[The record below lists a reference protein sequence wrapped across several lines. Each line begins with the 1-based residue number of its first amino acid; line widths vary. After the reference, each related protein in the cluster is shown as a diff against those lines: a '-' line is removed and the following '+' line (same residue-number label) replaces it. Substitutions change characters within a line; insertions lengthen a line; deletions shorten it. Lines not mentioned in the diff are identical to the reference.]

1 MARQRYGIVDGYR
14 GSVGPV
20 IGYMWRGRWCLR
32 SRPVHVHNPRT
43 EPQQRNRERFRQTV
57 LLASRMKEAL
67 RVGMH
72 AASMAAGMTECN
84 LFCRMN
90 CGLIGAE
97 GGNMTVDHARL
108 QLSCGPVAGVA
119 VEAVEADGEGAIAL
133 TFSSEGGS
141 GADRVRVYAWCEER
155 EECLLAADVA
165 RREGAASVAL
175 PEGWCGCTAHLYL
188 FASDYRGRA
197 SATAYGGSVA
207 WEEDEAEK
215 KAAPTAGNADIG
227 GSPSKVLAATRTSAA
242 RPPRGGA
249 AAPAGPD

>member
-1 MARQRYGIVDGYR
+1 MARQRYGIMDGYR
-14 GSVGPV
+14 GTVGPV

-32 SRPVHVHNPRT
+32 ARPTHVHNPCT

-84 LFCRMN
+84 LFCRLN
-90 CGLIGAE
+90 SGLVSAE
-97 GGNMTVDHARL
+97 GGSMTVDHARQ

-175 PEGWCGCTAHLYL
+175 PEGWRGCTAHLYL
-188 FASDYRGRA
+188 FATDYRGRA
-197 SATAYGGSVA
+197 SATAYGGRVA
-207 WEEDEAEK
+207 WEEAPASAGEA
-215 KAAPTAGNADIG
+215 
-227 GSPSKVLAATRTSAA
+227 TSASRNGDWA
-242 RPPRGGA
+242 PSAGKGA
-249 AAPAGPD
+249 EELPVVEKMLSLQSPL

>member
-1 MARQRYGIVDGYR
+1 MARQRYGIMDGYR
-14 GSVGPV
+14 GMVGPV

-84 LFCRMN
+84 MFCRLN
-90 CGLIGAE
+90 HGLVGAE
-97 GGNMTVDHARL
+97 GGNMTVDHAHL
-108 QLSCGPVAGVA
+108 QVSCGPVAGVA
-119 VEAVEADGEGAIAL
+119 VEAAVADGEGAIAL
-133 TFSSEGGS
+133 TFRSEGGS

-188 FASDYRGRA
+188 FATDYRGRA

-207 WEEDEAEK
+207 WEEAP
-215 KAAPTAGNADIG
+215 AAQA
-227 GSPSKVLAATRTSAA
+227 V
-242 RPPRGGA
+242 
-249 AAPAGPD
+249 AAPAGSNGDFAFGAGKSAEAPPFVEKMLPLQSPL

>member
-20 IGYMWRGRWCLR
+20 IGYMWRGLWCLR

-43 EPQQRNRERFRQTV
+43 EPQQRNRKRFRQAV
-57 LLASRMKEAL
+57 RLASRLKAAL
-67 RVGMH
+67 RTGMH
-72 AASMAAGMTECN
+72 AASMAQGMTECN
-84 LFCRMN
+84 LFYRLNNSLLAM
-90 CGLIGAE
+90 E
-97 GGNMTVDHARL
+97 GDRLQVAYAGL
-108 QLSCGPVAGVA
+108 QLSCGPVAGVT
-119 VEAVEADGEGAIAL
+119 VEAVEGDGEGAIAL

-175 PEGWCGCTAHLYL
+175 PEGWRGCTAHLYL
-188 FASDYRGRA
+188 FATDYRGRA

-207 WEEDEAEK
+207 WE
-215 KAAPTAGNADIG
+215 AAP
-227 GSPSKVLAATRTSAA
+227 AAQAV
-242 RPPRGGA
+242 
-249 AAPAGPD
+249 AAPAGSNGDFAFGAGKSAEAPPFVEKMLPLQSPL

>member
-32 SRPVHVHNPRT
+32 SRPVHVHNPCT

-84 LFCRMN
+84 MFCRMN
-90 CGLIGAE
+90 HGLVGAE
-97 GGNMTVDHARL
+97 GGSMTVDHARL

-119 VEAVEADGEGAIAL
+119 VETVVADGEGAIAL

-175 PEGWCGCTAHLYL
+175 PEGWCGCTVHLYL
-188 FASDYRGRA
+188 FATDYRGRA

-207 WEEDEAEK
+207 WE
-215 KAAPTAGNADIG
+215 AAP
-227 GSPSKVLAATRTSAA
+227 AAPAV
-242 RPPRGGA
+242 
-249 AAPAGPD
+249 AAPAGSNGDFAFGAGKSAEAPPFVEKMLPLQSPL

>member
-84 LFCRMN
+84 MFCRLN
-90 CGLIGAE
+90 RGLVSVE
-97 GGNMTVDHARL
+97 GGSMTVDHARL
-108 QLSCGPVAGVA
+108 QLSCGPVAGVE
-119 VEAVEADGEGAIAL
+119 VEAVEAAGEGVMAL

-141 GADRVRVYAWCEER
+141 SADRVRVYAWCAER

-175 PEGWCGCTAHLYL
+175 PEGWRGCTAHLYL
-188 FASDYRGRA
+188 FATDYRGRA

-207 WEEDEAEK
+207 WE
-215 KAAPTAGNADIG
+215 
-227 GSPSKVLAATRTSAA
+227 
-242 RPPRGGA
+242 
-249 AAPAGPD
+249 AAPAAQAVTAPAGSNGDFAFGAGKSADAPQFVEKMLPLQSPL

>member
-1 MARQRYGIVDGYR
+1 MARQRYGIMDGYR
-14 GSVGPV
+14 GTVGPV

-57 LLASRMKEAL
+57 MLASRMKEAL

-84 LFCRMN
+84 MFCRLN
-90 CGLIGAE
+90 SGLVSAE
-97 GGNMTVDHARL
+97 GRSMTVDHARL
-108 QLSCGPVAGVA
+108 QLSCGPVAGMT
-119 VEAVEADGEGAIAL
+119 VEAVEGDGEGAIAL

-165 RREGAASVAL
+165 RREGAAAVAL
-175 PEGWCGCTAHLYL
+175 PEGWRGCTAHLYL
-188 FASDYRGRA
+188 FATDYRGRA

-207 WEEDEAEK
+207 WE
-215 KAAPTAGNADIG
+215 AAP
-227 GSPSKVLAATRTSAA
+227 AAQAV
-242 RPPRGGA
+242 
-249 AAPAGPD
+249 AAPAGSNGDFAFGAGKSADAPPFVEKMLPLQSPL

>member
-1 MARQRYGIVDGYR
+1 MDGYR
-14 GSVGPV
+14 GTVGPV

-43 EPQQRNRERFRQTV
+43 EPQQRNRERFLQTV
-57 LLASRMKEAL
+57 MLASRMKEAL

-84 LFCRMN
+84 MFCRLN
-90 CGLIGAE
+90 RGLVSAE
-97 GGNMTVDHARL
+97 GRSMTVDHARL
-108 QLSCGPVAGVA
+108 QLSCGPVAGVT
-119 VEAVEADGEGAIAL
+119 VEAAVADGEGAIAL
-133 TFSSEGGS
+133 TFRSEGGS

-188 FASDYRGRA
+188 FATDYRGRA

-207 WEEDEAEK
+207 WEEAP
-215 KAAPTAGNADIG
+215 AAQA
-227 GSPSKVLAATRTSAA
+227 V
-242 RPPRGGA
+242 
-249 AAPAGPD
+249 AAPAGSNGDFAFGAGKSADAPPFVEKMLPLQSPL

>member
-1 MARQRYGIVDGYR
+1 MARQRYGIADGYR

-57 LLASRMKEAL
+57 MLASRMKEAL

-84 LFCRMN
+84 MFCRLN
-90 CGLIGAE
+90 SGLVSAE
-97 GGNMTVDHARL
+97 GGSMTVDHARL

-119 VEAVEADGEGAIAL
+119 VEAVEGDGEGAIAL

-175 PEGWCGCTAHLYL
+175 PEGWHGCTVHLYL
-188 FASDYRGRA
+188 FATDYRGRA

-207 WEEDEAEK
+207 WEDNRAEK
-215 KAAPTAGNADIG
+215 KTAPTTGNADSG
-227 GSPSKVLAATRTSAA
+227 SSPSSIMAGTRTSPAH
-242 RPPRGGA
+242 PPRDGA